1 MRIRS
6 RPLAGVKIDMTPMID
21 IVFQLLVFFALTLKV
36 SLLEGDLAMLPPAS
50 TQEGAAIPSTVP
62 PLLVVLHA
70 DEHGGLASL
79 ELNGRSLSGTD
90 QLHAQIVALLGHDAA
105 LAAGTEARLACD
117 EHLAYEHTIAAVT
130 ALTGQRLP
138 TGEIQPLVSKV
149 RFVNEAPLG
158 SRK

>member
-6 RPLAGVKIDMTPMID
+6 RALPGVKIDMTPMID

-36 SLLEGDLAMLPPAS
+36 SLLEGDLAMLPPVK
-50 TQEGAAIPSTVP
+50 TDPGGAEAPTVP
-62 PLLVVLHA
+62 PLLVVLRA
-70 DEHGGLASL
+70 DEQGGLQSL
-79 ELNGRSLSGTD
+79 ELNGRQLGGTD
-90 QLHAQIVALLGHDAA
+90 QLHAQIVKLLGHDAA
-105 LAAGTEARLACD
+105 LAAQAEARLDCD

-149 RFVNEAPLG
+149 RFV
-158 SRK
+158 KQ

>member
-6 RPLAGVKIDMTPMID
+6 RALPGVKIDMTPMID

-36 SLLEGDLAMLPPAS
+36 SLLEGDLAMLPPLETAPGG
-50 TQEGAAIPSTVP
+50 TQSLSVP

-70 DEHGGLASL
+70 DDQGGLSSL
-79 ELNGRSLSGTD
+79 ELNGRPLAGTD

-105 LAAGTEARLACD
+105 LAAQAEARLACD

-130 ALTGQRLP
+130 ALTGQRLAS
-138 TGEIQPLVSKV
+138 GEIQPLVSRV
-149 RFVNEAPLG
+149 RFV
-158 SRK
+158 KQ